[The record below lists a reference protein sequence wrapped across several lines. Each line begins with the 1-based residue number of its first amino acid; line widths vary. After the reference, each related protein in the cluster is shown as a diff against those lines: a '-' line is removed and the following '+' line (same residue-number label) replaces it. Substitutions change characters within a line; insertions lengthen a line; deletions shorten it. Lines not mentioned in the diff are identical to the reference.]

1 MMIPIAGTIR
11 NAVKLAELDN
21 KWQQRKKNAGKD
33 PAQAADPQIRQFQE
47 DLQRMRENNQMA
59 SISAKLKAG
68 AGLTSEEVKYLQKN
82 SPELYREYLEVR
94 NEKEAYERQLK
105 ACKTKEEAERLKINK
120 MGRFM
125 AEVKG
130 IMSNG
135 SIPEDKK
142 LELIEKLQKRV
153 MGVQTAHMAFV
164 ESAEYQELP
173 SEEEIFEQ
181 SGEDIKDI
189 PENIE
194 NAENTGI
201 EIVKGG
207 GNIGSPEFAE
217 AGKNTNNIELAGE
230 GKNTGSAGFAR
241 RERHVKSAKNEEASI
256 PVSKLHYKFHEVE
269 TAIANFT
276 SSKVSMLKDYEYKTK
291 TLK

>member
-33 PAQAADPQIRQFQE
+33 TAQAADPQIRQFQE
-47 DLQRMRENNQMA
+47 DLQRMRESNQMA

-68 AGLTSEEVKYLQKN
+68 AGLIPEEIKYLQKN

-105 ACKTKEEAERLKINK
+105 ACRTKEEAERLKINK
-120 MGRFM
+120 MGSFM
-125 AEVKG
+125 EEAKG
-130 IMSNG
+130 IMSNA

-142 LELIEKLQKRV
+142 QELMEKLQKKV

-164 ESAEYQELP
+164 ESTEYQELP
-173 SEEEIFEQ
+173 EEEELLKKEDFEDKISEENSGQ
-181 SGEDIKDI
+181 SGDDVEDIL
-189 PENIE
+189 ENIE
-194 NAENTGI
+194 NAEDNGI
-201 EIVKGG
+201 EIV
-207 GNIGSPEFAE
+207 
-217 AGKNTNNIELAGE
+217 E
-230 GKNTGSAGFAR
+230 G
-241 RERHVKSAKNEEASI
+241 ASI
-256 PVSKLHYKFHEVE
+256 SVSKLHYKFHEVE
-269 TAIANFT
+269 AAIANFT
-276 SSKVSMLKDYEYKTK
+276 SSKVSMLKDHEYKTK

>member
-47 DLQRMRENNQMA
+47 DLQRMRKNNQMA

-68 AGLTSEEVKYLQKN
+68 AGLTPEEIKYLQKN

-120 MGRFM
+120 MGSFM
-125 AEVKG
+125 AEAKG
-130 IMSNG
+130 IMSNA

-142 LELIEKLQKRV
+142 LELMEKLQKKV
-153 MGVQTAHMAFV
+153 MGVQTAHMDFV
-164 ESAEYQELP
+164 KSTEYQELP
-173 SEEEIFEQ
+173 EEEELLEKEDSEVEMPEERLGQ
-181 SGEDIKDI
+181 SGEDVKDIKDI
-189 PENIE
+189 PENIG
-194 NAENTGI
+194 NAEDNGI
-201 EIVKGG
+201 KIV
-207 GNIGSPEFAE
+207 ED
-217 AGKNTNNIELAGE
+217 
-230 GKNTGSAGFAR
+230 
-241 RERHVKSAKNEEASI
+241 ASI
-256 PVSKLHYKFHEVE
+256 PISKLHYKFHEVE
-269 TAIANFT
+269 AAIVSFT
-276 SSKVSMLKDYEYKTK
+276 NSKASIPKNHEYKTK